1 MAQTKYLTIAELKES
16 FDTRMLGQLCSYSGS
31 PSALGDETNAV
42 ALNAIEKASGEIQ
55 SYALR
60 GERYTSENLDTI
72 YAADD
77 WSLKGLCATLTV
89 KHLFRGKAT
98 SAPPDVQA
106 MIDEATATC
115 EALVKGE
122 GIFNLGTIASAG
134 KAAISLISNANRGRI
149 NMVSDSEYFPPR
161 QDRAY

>member
-16 FDTRMLGQLCSYSGS
+16 FDTRMLGQLCSYSGTPVTLS
-31 PSALGDETNAV
+31 DESNAV

-115 EALVKGE
+115 EALGKGE
-122 GIFNLGTIASAG
+122 RVFNLSTAASAG
-134 KAAISLISNANRGRI
+134 KAAVKVVNNATRGRI
-149 NMVSDSEYFPPR
+149 NMVSDSEYFPTR